1 MKKFVK
7 ILVFILFSICLGL
20 GIYKH
25 DFFGSAGW
33 FCAIIWMSNCLVQTE
48 GQNWD

>member
-7 ILVFILFSICLGL
+7 ILVLILFSICLGA
-20 GIYKH
+20 GICTH

-33 FCAIIWMSNCLVQTE
+33 LCAIMWAVIFLIKFGSE
-48 GQNWD
+48 

>member
-7 ILVFILFSICLGL
+7 ILVLILFSICLGA
-20 GIYKH
+20 GICTY

-33 FCAIIWMSNCLVQTE
+33 FCAIICFVQSE
-48 GQNWD
+48 CQNLDVQQ